1 MAWLLLERELQCRV
15 SPLQETLALSS
26 GTVAS
31 QACASAET
39 PTSGGSAP
47 GSGST
52 RDSTGVSE
60 AFLRPLDTLPPEGF
74 IESGL
79 PRERSATQPLQV
91 CTVKRFRKQAIA
103 VESSAGPPL
112 PVQAPSQVPSE
123 AS

>member
-26 GTVAS
+26 GTVAR

-47 GSGST
+47 SSGST

-60 AFLRPLDTLPPEGF
+60 AFLRPLDTLLPEGF

-79 PRERSATQPLQV
+79 PRERSATQPLCSLWLLNLLMQSLCSDHFCLECLV
-91 CTVKRFRKQAIA
+91 
-103 VESSAGPPL
+103 S
-112 PVQAPSQVPSE
+112 
-123 AS
+123 